1 MRYRQNP
8 NVVARTIAGE
18 DILVPLNEPSRRI
31 FTLSRTGRA
40 LWDRL
45 AEPTDI
51 AELESLLVTK
61 FNGPPDVVHVDVG
74 NFLDAMFEFNLV
86 QPAD

>member
-1 MRYRQNP
+1 MRYIQNP

-31 FTLSRTGRA
+31 FTLSQTGRA

-45 AEPTDI
+45 SEPAEVE
-51 AELESLLVTK
+51 ELEKLLVTK
-61 FNGPPDVVHVDVG
+61 FNGPPAVVHADVG
-74 NFLDAMFEFNLV
+74 KFLDAMFEFNLV
-86 QPAD
+86 QPA

>member
-8 NVVARTIAGE
+8 NVVARSIAGE

-45 AEPTDI
+45 AEPAGA
-51 AELESLLVTK
+51 AELEGLLVTK
-61 FNGPPDVVHVDVG
+61 FNGPPDVVRADVAK
-74 NFLDAMFEFNLV
+74 FLDAMFEFNLV
-86 QPAD
+86 IPAD